1 MPSQPIEQVLAQQSD
16 RLMAIKG
23 VVGLGQSLC
32 DGKPCIK
39 VFITQDSKEIKS
51 KIPASLD
58 GYPVSVEVSGE
69 FKAR

>member
-1 MPSQPIEQVLAQQSD
+1 MPSRTIAQVIASHSD
-16 RLMAIKG
+16 SLLSIKG
-23 VVGLGQSLC
+23 VVGVGESLC

-39 VFITQDSKEIKS
+39 VFISEDSKEIRS

-58 GYPVSVEVSGE
+58 GYPVSIEVSGE